1 MRVEFLPIFFV
12 LLVGIAYAQGIES
25 FSYYNQYRIES
36 SVNLVDYQVKI
47 ILNTTALIAQGKM
60 RNDCGD
66 LRVYDANLNELPYW
80 IDRCNHNNTTLWTKL
95 SIPQGTSY
103 IFVVYGNQNA
113 TSKSNGTA
121 VFNYF
126 FEDKFDTLNTSYW
139 THREGSSQT
148 IVTDYYTSPP
158 SSLKLYYGSGSPWH
172 ADVGH
177 ALTTAELPN
186 TDERLII
193 EAKVLVLTNNP
204 GSDPKRAGV
213 GIYGSTSHT
222 RGSAVLISTY
232 AFGVYDVI
240 DYYTNWYEISKIE
253 NLNNYLIWRSL
264 KIEYIRATNVTSGCY
279 ENWCLGTVNYT
290 GTDNLFVELF
300 IQGPYNDVI
309 RFDDFRLYKVKYS
322 PQEPSLS
329 FQRTGS
335 VSELFALINNATY
348 LRINSAESDITL
360 IPVSGILVNPIPFNA
375 VTQISVE
382 APTTATLL
390 LEQNFTLVNITLNG
404 AEVTYTYS
412 GTETKNGFT
421 YRLYN
426 FSIDNGT
433 LSVNVTLPNSAYAVT
448 FIADGSEAQPPFV
461 VGERVRIISQV
472 EANIAHGATNYL
484 NVTDIELEAK
494 SPLQIYIN
502 KPALFRVGMREIANF
517 AVYAN
522 RAVTVLDKSGFALT
536 ATVSVYNLDKNKV
549 TTLDRIEAGNNSI
562 LVYYRDIKIAE
573 IPSFRVN
580 HTNITDS
587 LIVTVNATRTPADY
601 FGKQKLFVAQKAF
614 TSSILNDYVT
624 KFALNFSEPGYVYYN
639 ISRNTSIPTLI
650 LSNCSLIRT
659 EIPLYKLYC
668 SGNATIAEGFKLNI
682 VVKDTLNN
690 ALNFTF
696 DVDGVRTTAGVLVDE
711 LGKTKQ
717 IAFPAEFLGFK
728 LKTNAT
734 LSVPLFNDTNVTAIY
749 KVPTK
754 IETREVRIARISFPI
769 PIPFPFATAEEK
781 PATVR
786 LEGAVTDYYG
796 NPVRNK
802 AVTIDILTNKTNR
815 TIVIAT
821 DGSGQFKVDV
831 DLAKDVTYTIKYSI
845 AEDETYVGY
854 TTTRTLSYESLPP
867 TPTEEF
873 VLPILPAIL
882 AVLAVVSVIGI
893 ARVLRKRAKAT
904 LLDERTFRFYRR
916 RD

>member
-1 MRVEFLPIFFV
+1 
-12 LLVGIAYAQGIES
+12 
-25 FSYYNQYRIES
+25 
-36 SVNLVDYQVKI
+36 
-47 ILNTTALIAQGKM
+47 
-60 RNDCGD
+60 
-66 LRVYDANLNELPYW
+66 
-80 IDRCNHNNTTLWTKL
+80 
-95 SIPQGTSY
+95 
-103 IFVVYGNQNA
+103 
-113 TSKSNGTA
+113 
-121 VFNYF
+121 
-126 FEDKFDTLNTSYW
+126 
-139 THREGSSQT
+139 
-148 IVTDYYTSPP
+148 
-158 SSLKLYYGSGSPWH
+158 GSGSPYH
-172 ADVGH
+172 TDVGH
-177 ALTTAELPN
+177 VLTTAELPN
-186 TDERLII
+186 ADEKLIVEAMVQNRGTTATDPHRGAIQLW
-193 EAKVLVLTNNP
+193 N
-204 GSDPKRAGV
+204 
-213 GIYGSTSHT
+213 STSHNT
-222 RGSAVLISTY
+222 
-232 AFGVYDVI
+232 FGVRVYSFINDMRMGYATPSSEQYI
-240 DYYTNWYEISKIE
+240 LTIPS
-253 NLNNYLIWRSL
+253 NNQYIWRHI
-264 KIEYIRATNVTSGCY
+264 KIEYVGATNTVKGY
-279 ENWCLGTVNYT
+279 FEGMYLGNISMVYT
-290 GTDNLFVELF
+290 GNLFVGL
-300 IQGPYNDVI
+300 VI
-309 RFDDFRLYKVKYS
+309 LGYSHEERFDDFRLYKVKYS

-335 VSELFALINNATY
+335 VSELIALINNATY

-360 IPVSGILVNPIPFNA
+360 ISVSSILVNPIQFRA

-502 KPALFRVGMREIANF
+502 KPTLFRVGMREIANF

-573 IPSFRVN
+573 PSFRVN

-587 LIVTVNATRTPADY
+587 LIITVNATRTPVDY
-601 FGKQKLFVAQKAF
+601 FGKQKFFIAQKAF

-624 KFALNFSEPGYVYYN
+624 KFALNFSEPSYVYYN
-639 ISRNTSIPTLI
+639 ILRNTSIPTLI

-696 DVDGVRTTAGVLVDE
+696 DVDGVRTTAGVIVDE

>member
-139 THREGSSQT
+139 THREGTSQT
-148 IVTDYYTSPP
+148 IVTDYYVSPP
-158 SSLKLYYGSGSPWH
+158 SSLRLYYGTGSPYH

-186 TDERLII
+186 ADEKLIVEAMIRNSGTDPSTASSPDRGGIGLWN
-193 EAKVLVLTNNP
+193 ATTHS
-204 GSDPKRAGV
+204 GSNLEVTVFIDVVRVHYSGTIVAQ
-213 GIYGSTSHT
+213 ITS
-222 RGSAVLISTY
+222 S
-232 AFGVYDVI
+232 
-240 DYYTNWYEISKIE
+240 NQ
-253 NLNNYLIWRSL
+253 NIWRHI
-264 KIEYIRATNVTSGCY
+264 KIEYTRATNTVTGYFEGIRLANTS
-279 ENWCLGTVNYT
+279 LVYT
-290 GTDNLFVELF
+290 GNLFVALNITGYSHEE
-300 IQGPYNDVI
+300 

-335 VSELFALINNATY
+335 VSELIALINNATY

-360 IPVSGILVNPIPFNA
+360 IPVSSILVNPIPFNA

-601 FGKQKLFVAQKAF
+601 FGKQKFFIAQKAF

-624 KFALNFSEPGYVYYN
+624 KFALNFSEPSYVYYN